1 MWTPLML
8 ASQNGHVGVVN
19 ELLQHGASVDVQS
32 KVKLQLLRLIFRF
45 VDARV

>member
-1 MWTPLML
+1 ML

-32 KVKLQLLRLIFRF
+32 KVKLQLLRLMTFLHF